1 MNTKAQLLLLTLGL
15 IFVCQNPVLAQGFPI
30 FQEEN
35 GLVVIEA
42 ESSISFGE
50 WTKETAIPLFTG
62 ENYLLYQGADYF
74 NSPGNSKMTYQLQ
87 ITTAGKYR
95 FQWRSRIAIGDSNTE
110 HNDSWLRFPD
120 AADFYAEKG
129 NVRLYP
135 KGIGKTPN
143 PEGSSREGWFKVY
156 QNVRNNW
163 TWRASTSDRDPHN
176 IYVEFDSA
184 GTYTLEVAGRSNGHA
199 LDRIVLYHSAVSEAV
214 ATNINN
220 PESVN
225 LNPLSSRKELE
236 ILSVQL
242 LPNPATDRLTIT
254 IPENFDPH
262 LSRLIFFDAAGR
274 IVQQSTQRIES
285 PGRLQIP
292 VHELA
297 PGIYWLQITNK
308 KQLLRSQF
316 IKH

>member
-1 MNTKAQLLLLTLGL
+1 MNRRAHLYLLILVLF
-15 IFVCQNPVLAQGFPI
+15 FVSQNPILAQGLPL
-30 FQEEN
+30 FQEEI

-42 ESSISFGE
+42 ESSITFGD
-50 WTKETAIPLFTG
+50 WTKNTAIPSFTG

-74 NSPGNSKMTYQLQ
+74 NNPGNSKMTYRVQ

-95 FQWRSRIAIGDSNTE
+95 FQWRSRIAVGDSNTE

-143 PEGSSREGWFKVY
+143 PGGSSREGWFKVY

-163 TWRASTSDRDPHN
+163 TWRASTSDNDPHN

-184 GTYTLEVAGRSNGHA
+184 GTYTLEIAGRSNGHA
-199 LDRIVLYHSAVSEAV
+199 LDRIVLYHSSVSEAV

-220 PESVN
+220 PESLN
-225 LNPLSSRKELE
+225 LNPVNSSKELE
-236 ILSVQL
+236 VLSVQL

-254 IPENFDPH
+254 IPENFDQQ
-262 LSRLIFFDAAGR
+262 LSRLIIFDAAGSML
-274 IVQQSTQRIES
+274 QQSTQRIES
-285 PGRLQIP
+285 PGMLQIP
-292 VHELA
+292 VHDLP

-316 IKH
+316 IKK